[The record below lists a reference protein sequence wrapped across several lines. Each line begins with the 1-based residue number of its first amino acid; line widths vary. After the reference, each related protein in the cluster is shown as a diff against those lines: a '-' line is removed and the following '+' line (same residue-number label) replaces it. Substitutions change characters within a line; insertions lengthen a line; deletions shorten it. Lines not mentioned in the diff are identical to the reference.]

1 MPPFDERREQMA
13 EVQYTVTGMSCGH
26 CEASVR
32 GEVSK
37 LAGVEDVQVSA
48 AAGTLRIVSS
58 AELSD
63 DAVIAAVD
71 EAGYSAVR
79 A

>member
-1 MPPFDERREQMA
+1 M
-13 EVQYTVTGMSCGH
+13 VQADYKVTGMSCGH

-37 LAGVEDVQVSA
+37 LAGIEDVRVSA
-48 AAGTLRIVSS
+48 AAGTLTIVAS
-58 AELSD
+58 AELAD
-63 DAVIAAVD
+63 DAVLAAVD

>member
-1 MPPFDERREQMA
+1 MT
-13 EVQYTVTGMSCGH
+13 EVQYTVTGMTCGH

-32 GEVSK
+32 REVSK

-48 AAGTLRIVSS
+48 AAGTLRIVSAS
-58 AELSD
+58 DIAD
-63 DAVIAAVD
+63 DAVLAAVD